1 MHSQLDTL
9 PRQHLTDMR
18 RTAERDRL
26 ARKAMLGSP
35 QQASKQSDLLI
46 ATLVTRSLSIVRRI
60 LNVGKHPKRTQ
71 IARESV
77 QRDRRRA
84 PTRLYAFSRKRPSH
98 GKYAGRPRDLAG
110 IETPAEGGLS
120 Q

>member
-84 PTRLYAFSRKRPSH
+84 PPVCTHSVESDRVMGSMP
-98 GKYAGRPRDLAG
+98 AGQG
-110 IETPAEGGLS
+110 T
-120 Q
+120 